1 MNKPL
6 RKISSTIALLLF
18 AATAIA
24 QSDTPMTPWGKPSL
38 QGNWDFRTITPFP
51 RPTALADQEVL
62 SEIRAAYAE
71 DFKCYS
77 EKIGEEI

>member
-1 MNKPL
+1 MPVNSNANPIRETGIETL
-6 RKISSTIALLLF
+6 I
-18 AATAIA
+18 
-24 QSDTPMTPWGKPSL
+24 
-38 QGNWDFRTITPFP
+38 N
-51 RPTALADQEVL
+51 DQEVL